1 MFLGLA
7 RALGQ
12 LTDRRLRR
20 VIWRS
25 LFWSVLTFA
34 GLLTLAWTILAKTTL
49 FETGWLETAT
59 HLLGG
64 ATALALAFLMF
75 PGIVST
81 VVSFYLDAAADAVE
95 ARHYKDLPAPRP
107 PPLSQQI
114 AVGARILALTAVVNI
129 VVLAVSVAVPGS
141 FPFVFYGLNGYLLGR
156 EYFELVAM
164 RRMDFQ
170 AARRLRRRHRWYV
183 TGAGAIIAG
192 LLSIPVAGW
201 FMPVVATAFMVH
213 LVVPLQRAKAA

>member
-1 MFLGLA
+1 MFLALA

-12 LTDRRLRR
+12 LTDRRFRR
-20 VIWRS
+20 VMWRS
-25 LFWSVLTFA
+25 LFWSVLAFA
-34 GLLTLAWTILAKTTL
+34 AMLTLAWTILAKTTL
-49 FETGWLETAT
+49 FDTGWLETAA
-59 HLLGG
+59 HMLGG
-64 ATALALAFLMF
+64 ATALVLAFLMF

-81 VVSFYLDAAADAVE
+81 VISFYLDAAADAVE
-95 ARHYKDLPAPRP
+95 ARHYQGLPAPHAQS
-107 PPLSQQI
+107 LSQQI
-114 AVGARILALTAVVNI
+114 AVGARILALTVVINV

-170 AARRLRRRHRWYV
+170 AARRLRRRNRWYV
-183 TGAGAIIAG
+183 TGAGVVIAG

-201 FMPVVATAFMVH
+201 FMPVVAMAFMVH
-213 LVVPLQRAKAA
+213 LVVPMQRAEAA